1 MSGTPTVTAHPDPE
15 PTLSTQPPTAPAAVS
30 LRGARKQYGSVAA
43 LDGVD
48 LDIRPRELFTLL
60 GPSGSGKSTALH
72 AIAGLTELTEGS
84 VLFGGESVSNRPT
97 YERNIGM
104 VFQALALF
112 PHMTVF
118 GNIAFPLRMRRCG
131 RREIARRVRE
141 ALDIVHLPDIGDR
154 EINQLSGGQRQRV
167 ALARA
172 LVYNPALLLLD
183 EPLGALDKKLRE
195 EMQLEIMR
203 LHREIDV
210 TIVNVTHDQA
220 EALMLS
226 DRVGV
231 MNAGRLEQVGASE
244 ELYFHPRTRFVA
256 GFIGNANLLD
266 GVLTSAGAAPRLRTP
281 EGVELALPQGAAVD
295 AGTACTVFLRAE
307 AVRLDDHEARTD
319 GGQVRLPGTVT
330 LRAFAGET
338 VYHEVS
344 VPGLPTVLRVSGQR
358 RDLEAGEQVVVSWD
372 VADTEV
378 VPVEG
383 AR

>member
-1 MSGTPTVTAHPDPE
+1 MNGVGSVTVSNEIDDTVPADVV
-15 PTLSTQPPTAPAAVS
+15 PAAVS
-30 LRGARKQYGSVAA
+30 LLGATKRYGSVAA
-43 LDGVD
+43 LDKVD

-72 AIAGLTELTEGS
+72 TIAGLTELTEGR
-84 VLFGGESVSNRPT
+84 VLFDGRDVGSRPT
-97 YERNIGM
+97 HERNIGM

-118 GNIAFPLRMRRCG
+118 SNIAFPLRMRRCG

-141 ALDIVHLPDIGDR
+141 ALEIVHLPDIGER
-154 EINQLSGGQRQRV
+154 EVSQLSGGQRQRV

-231 MNAGRLEQVGASE
+231 MSNGRLEQVGASE
-244 ELYFHPRTRFVA
+244 DLYFRPQTRFVA
-256 GFIGNANLLD
+256 GFIGNANLVD
-266 GVLTSAGAAPRLRTP
+266 GTCVVAGNSVWLRTP
-281 EGVELALPQGAAVD
+281 AGAEIPLPESAATP
-295 AGTACTVFLRAE
+295 GSPCTLFLRSE
-307 AVRLDDHEARTD
+307 AIALDSRGVASGDRRVRLA
-319 GGQVRLPGTVT
+319 GTVT

-344 VPGLPTVLRVSGQR
+344 VSGLSSPLRTSGQR
-358 RDLEAGEQVVVSWD
+358 RELDVGDEVVLTWD
-372 VADTEV
+372 PADTEV
-378 VPVEG
+378 ITTGPADE
-383 AR
+383 

>member
-1 MSGTPTVTAHPDPE
+1 MNAASSVTVRGEVDDAA
-15 PTLSTQPPTAPAAVS
+15 SAQVVPAAVS
-30 LRGARKQYGSVAA
+30 LRGAVKRYGSVAA
-43 LDGVD
+43 LDRVD

-72 AIAGLTELTEGS
+72 TIAGLTELTEGR
-84 VLFGGESVSNRPT
+84 VFFGGRDVGSRPT
-97 YERNIGM
+97 HERNIGM

-118 GNIAFPLRMRRCG
+118 SNIAFPLRMRRCG
-131 RREIARRVRE
+131 RQEIARRVRE
-141 ALDIVHLPDIGDR
+141 ALEIVHLPDIGER
-154 EINQLSGGQRQRV
+154 EVSQLSGGQRQRV

-210 TIVNVTHDQA
+210 TIVNVTHDQG

-231 MNAGRLEQVGASE
+231 MSNGRLEQVGASE
-244 ELYFHPRTRFVA
+244 DLYFRPRTRFVA
-256 GFIGNANLLD
+256 GFIGNANLVD
-266 GVLTSAGAAPRLRTP
+266 GTCVAIGNSIWLRTPAGAEIPLPDSAGAIP
-281 EGVELALPQGAAVD
+281 GSS
-295 AGTACTVFLRAE
+295 CTLFLRAE
-307 AVRLDDHEARTD
+307 AVALDRRGVASDDRR
-319 GGQVRLPGTVT
+319 VRLSGTVT

-338 VYHEVS
+338 VYHEVAVS
-344 VPGLPTVLRVSGQR
+344 GFGSPLRTSGQR
-358 RDLEAGEQVVVSWD
+358 RELDVGDEVVVTWD
-372 VADTEV
+372 ASDTEV
-378 VPVEG
+378 IASGPAG
-383 AR
+383 D